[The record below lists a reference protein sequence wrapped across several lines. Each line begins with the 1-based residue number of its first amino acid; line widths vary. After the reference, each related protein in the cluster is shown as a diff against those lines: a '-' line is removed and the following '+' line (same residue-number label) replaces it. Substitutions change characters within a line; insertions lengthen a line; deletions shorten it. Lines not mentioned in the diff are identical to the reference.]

1 MQPPDFGLR
10 RSQSSSKAAHYRA
23 RNLVERFFN
32 RIKRCRRVATRYEK
46 LAANYLAFA
55 AWIACQ
61 MREGVAGMSRC
72 CTPSGASAFI
82 TAFMMVAG
90 AAMAPA

>member
-1 MQPPDFGLR
+1 MQVNTCM
-10 RSQSSSKAAHYRA
+10 SSGDYQA
-23 RNLVERFFN
+23 RNQVFVTL
-32 RIKRCRRVATRYEK
+32 RIRTDDQDWRRVAS
-46 LAANYLAFA
+46 AD
-55 AWIACQ
+55 WIACQ

-72 CTPSGASAFI
+72 RTPSGVSAFI